1 MPCVSPS
8 ATLVAA
14 VFLASVPLRASA
26 GQLDDGYRSMYDLR
40 FADAHRLFQQWQL
53 QHPDDP
59 MGPVSEAAAYLF
71 SEFDRLRILQS
82 ELFVDNTSLFRFRR
96 PEADQAVK
104 KKFEAAI
111 RKGQE
116 LARATL
122 NRMPDDPNAQF
133 AMVLGRGLYSD
144 YLALIERR
152 YIDAFAEMKSGR
164 ERAQTLLAKH
174 PNMYDAY
181 LAVGVENY
189 MLSLKPAPVR
199 WILRA
204 AGGQTDREAG
214 IERLRITAE
223 KGNYLLPFARLLLAV
238 AALRDNDRQKAR
250 DLLGWLTREF
260 PGNPLYREELA
271 KLH

>member
-1 MPCVSPS
+1 MPRVSSS
-8 ATLVAA
+8 AALVTA
-14 VFLASVPLRASA
+14 VFLASAPLRASA
-26 GQLDDGYRSMYDLR
+26 TQLDDGYRYMYDLR
-40 FADAHRLFQQWQL
+40 FADAHRLFQQWQ
-53 QHPDDP
+53 QIHPDDP

-96 PEADQAVK
+96 PEASPTVK

-111 RKGQE
+111 RKGLE
-116 LARATL
+116 LAQAALTRQ
-122 NRMPDDPNAQF
+122 PDDANAQF
-133 AMVLGRGLYSD
+133 ALVLRQGLYSD

-152 YIDAFAEMKSGR
+152 YIDSFSEMKSGR
-164 ERAQTLLAKH
+164 ERAQALLAKH
-174 PNMYDAY
+174 PEMYDAY
-181 LAVGVENY
+181 LAIGVENY
-189 MLSLKPAPVR
+189 MLSLKPAPLR

-204 AGGQTDREAG
+204 AGGQTDRDSG

-238 AALRDNDRQKAR
+238 AALRENDRQKAR
-250 DLLGWLTREF
+250 ELLGWLTREF